1 MQTPHPNFPV
11 IDAHVHLYPDALAP
25 KVVPVLSK
33 RFGNAPAFDGTIA
46 ECTQIASD
54 AGITLSV
61 NLPVATTPDHVGH
74 TNAFWAQY
82 AAKTKVDESAVI
94 SLAALHPKTPDAADE
109 VCEIARMGFSGIKF
123 HPEYQNFRFNDAL
136 MDDIWAA
143 MEEAE
148 LVAYLHAGGER
159 VFSAPFHSSP
169 SEILTLHKR
178 FPKLKIAAAHLGG
191 FGMWDEVEET
201 LIGENVF
208 LDLSHTFFW
217 MPNEQIFRMIRMHGA
232 NRILFGSDAPW
243 QDPATVISEFLKL
256 PLSEKERHA
265 ICYETAHEL
274 FEIELSPMGTVHQA
288 IITPYPNAEGIYKNK

>member
-243 QDPATVISEFLKL
+243 QGPAAVISEFLKL

-274 FEIELSPMGTVHQA
+274 FEIGLSPMGTVPQA

>member
-1 MQTPHPNFPV
+1 MKTHQLDFPV
-11 IDAHVHLYPDALAP
+11 IDAHVHLYPDTLAP
-25 KVVPVLSK
+25 KVVPMLSE
-33 RFGNAPAFDGTIA
+33 RFGNAPAFDGTVVGCAANAA
-46 ECTQIASD
+46 E
-54 AGITLSV
+54 AGITLSI
-61 NLPVATTPDHVGH
+61 NLPVATTPDHVRH

-82 AAKTKVDESAVI
+82 AAKTKIDEGAVM
-94 SLAALHPKTPDAADE
+94 SLAALHPKTPNAANE

-143 MEEAE
+143 MSEKG

-169 SEILTLHKR
+169 SEILSLHQR

-191 FGMWDEVEET
+191 FGMWDEVEEM

-217 MPNEQIFRMIRMHGA
+217 MANEQIFRMIRMHGA
-232 NRILFGSDAPW
+232 DRILFGTDAPW
-243 QDPATVISEFLKL
+243 QDPATILSEFLKL
-256 PLSEKERHA
+256 PLTDNERRV
-265 ICYETAHEL
+265 ICSETAYEL
-274 FEIELSPMGTVHQA
+274 FEIR
-288 IITPYPNAEGIYKNK
+288 

>member
-1 MQTPHPNFPV
+1 MKTHQLDFPV
-11 IDAHVHLYPDALAP
+11 IDAHVHLYPDTLAP
-25 KVVPVLSK
+25 KVVPMLSE
-33 RFGNAPAFDGTIA
+33 RFGNAPAFDGTVVGCAANAA
-46 ECTQIASD
+46 E
-54 AGITLSV
+54 AGITLSI

-74 TNAFWAQY
+74 TNTFWAQY
-82 AAKTKVDESAVI
+82 AVKKCVGESAVI
-94 SLAALHPKTPDAADE
+94 SLAALHPKMPDAANE
-109 VCEIARMGFSGIKF
+109 VCEIARMGFTGIKF
-123 HPEYQNFRFNDAL
+123 HPEYQSFRFNDSA

-143 MEEAE
+143 MAE
-148 LVAYLHAGGER
+148 SGLVAYLHAGGER

-169 SEILTLHKR
+169 SEILTLHQR

-243 QDPATVISEFLKL
+243 QDPAAVISEFLKL
-256 PLSEKERHA
+256 PLSEKERRA
-265 ICYETAHEL
+265 ICYETASEL
-274 FEIELSPMGTVHQA
+274 FGMG
-288 IITPYPNAEGIYKNK
+288 

>member
-25 KVVPVLSK
+25 KVVPVLSE
-33 RFGNAPAFDGTIA
+33 RFGNPPAFNGTIA
-46 ECTQIASD
+46 ECRANAAN
-54 AGITLSV
+54 AGISLSV

-82 AAKTKVDESAVI
+82 AAKTKVDESAVM
-94 SLAALHPKTPDAADE
+94 SLAALHPKTPNAANE

-143 MEEAE
+143 MSEKG

-169 SEILTLHKR
+169 SEILSLHQR

-191 FGMWDEVEET
+191 FGMWDEVEEM

-217 MPNEQIFRMIRMHGA
+217 MANEQIFRMIRMHGA
-232 NRILFGSDAPW
+232 DRILFGTDAPW
-243 QDPATVISEFLKL
+243 QDPATILSEFLKL
-256 PLSEKERHA
+256 PLTDNERRV
-265 ICYETAHEL
+265 ICSETAYEL
-274 FEIELSPMGTVHQA
+274 FEIR
-288 IITPYPNAEGIYKNK
+288 

>member
-1 MQTPHPNFPV
+1 MQTPHPDFPV
-11 IDAHVHLYPDALAP
+11 IDAHVHLYPDALAA
-25 KVVPVLSK
+25 KVVPTLSG
-33 RFGNAPAFDGTIA
+33 RFGNAPAFDGTVAGCTTNAA
-46 ECTQIASD
+46 E
-54 AGITLSV
+54 AGIILSI

-74 TNAFWAQY
+74 TNSFWAQY
-82 AAKTKVDESAVI
+82 ASKGYDGNSSVI
-94 SLAALHPKTPDAADE
+94 SLAALHPQTPDAANE
-109 VCEIARMGFSGIKF
+109 VCNIARMGFTGIKF
-123 HPEYQNFRFNDAL
+123 HPEYQSFRFNDAT

-143 MEEAE
+143 MSEKE

-169 SEILTLHKR
+169 SEILSLHQR

-232 NRILFGSDAPW
+232 DRILFGTDAPW
-243 QDPATVISEFLKL
+243 QDPSTILSEFLKL
-256 PLSEKERHA
+256 PLTDTERRA
-265 ICYETAHEL
+265 ICYETANEL
-274 FEIELSPMGTVHQA
+274 FNCL
-288 IITPYPNAEGIYKNK
+288 

>member
-25 KVVPVLSK
+25 KVVPVLSE
-33 RFGNAPAFDGTIA
+33 RFGNPPAFNGTIA
-46 ECTQIASD
+46 ECRANAAN
-54 AGITLSV
+54 AGISLSV

-82 AAKTKVDESAVI
+82 AAKTKVDESAVM
-94 SLAALHPKTPDAADE
+94 SLAALHPKTLNAANE

-143 MEEAE
+143 MSEKG

-169 SEILTLHKR
+169 SEILSLHQR

-191 FGMWDEVEET
+191 FGMWDEVEEM

-217 MPNEQIFRMIRMHGA
+217 MANEQIFRMIRMHGA
-232 NRILFGSDAPW
+232 DRILFGTDAPW
-243 QDPATVISEFLKL
+243 QDPATILSEFLKL
-256 PLSEKERHA
+256 PLTDNERRV
-265 ICYETAHEL
+265 ICSETAYEL
-274 FEIELSPMGTVHQA
+274 FEIR
-288 IITPYPNAEGIYKNK
+288 